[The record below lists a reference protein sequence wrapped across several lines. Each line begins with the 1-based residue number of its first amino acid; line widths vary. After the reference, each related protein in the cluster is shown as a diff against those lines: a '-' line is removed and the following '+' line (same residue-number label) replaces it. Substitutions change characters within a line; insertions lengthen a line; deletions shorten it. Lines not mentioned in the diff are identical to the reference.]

1 MRGLHQRRRT
11 NSAFRLLVVAGIGGM
26 AAVTT
31 GCSSVSLTPSL
42 DDELHAD
49 LTHMVESA
57 RNDLWSYRDSLA
69 TDPEGTLPQI
79 GSVSD
84 ARPLYEDPTAVLKG
98 GVYTLLGVSSSHEG
112 AALTLATSADAHSG
126 GGVLSVAECRGVLR
140 FTVPRRGA
148 RGPRRPVRVHRRP
161 RTWAHRCGRLCTP
174 RRPHLSARTRRP
186 PHRNRG

>member
-1 MRGLHQRRRT
+1 
-11 NSAFRLLVVAGIGGM
+11 M

-126 GGVLSVAECRGVLR
+126 GGWFYQSRSAAVCFVLR
-140 FTVPRRGA
+140 FPVEERVVHADPSDCTDGRGHGLIDVADYARHGDPISLRELDVRRTVTEADFQPLPCQCSSG
-148 RGPRRPVRVHRRP
+148 G
-161 RTWAHRCGRLCTP
+161 RCDCPG
-174 RRPHLSARTRRP
+174 
-186 PHRNRG
+186 G